1 MLYRRSQVGALKAA
15 LSRLHTGMPA
25 KKGRMQTAVN
35 QGVGYLADVASQVFL
50 MIGNNHHVNPGI
62 WIFLRGML
70 TCACACMRCI
80 QKKAKS
86 LLKKSLF

>member
-35 QGVGYLADVASQVFL
+35 QGVGHLADVASQVFL
-50 MIGNNHHVNPGI
+50 MI
-62 WIFLRGML
+62 R
-70 TCACACMRCI
+70 
-80 QKKAKS
+80 K
-86 LLKKSLF
+86 